1 MHTDTEMEQP
11 KQKHRGRQL
20 QRVREMLGVKQLT
33 LAAKTNLSQ
42 QYISKLEQSE
52 TIADDV
58 LEQLAQALEVPADL
72 IRNFDEEKAIYNIQ
86 SNNIYNDHAYNS
98 SQHYQPTINH
108 NPIDEIAELFQKLLE
123 SEKEKVQL
131 LTKANDAILE
141 LQKQN
146 KELMQMLGKK

>member
-1 MHTDTEMEQP
+1 MHTDTKMEQP

-58 LEQLAQALEVPADL
+58 LEQLAHVLEVPADL

-86 SNNIYNDHAYNS
+86 NNNQGSSNN
-98 SQHYQPTINH
+98 SQNYQATIHNH
-108 NPIDEIAELFQKLLE
+108 PIDKVAELFQKLLD

-146 KELMQMLGKK
+146 KELMQLLGKK

>member
-58 LEQLAQALEVPADL
+58 LEQLAHALEVPADL

-86 SNNIYNDHAYNS
+86 SNITCNDS
-98 SQHYQPTINH
+98 STNQLNFQPTITNN
-108 NPIDEIAELFQKLLE
+108 NPIDKVAELFQKLIE